1 MKKKK
6 KVHWEKT
13 YIYKTSRCEVKRGM
27 NSIHTWYED
36 MDSNTLTRFKECNS
50 SMGTCVLEE
59 GWFWE
64 VLEDDWSMVV
74 VVERIDGGGKP

>member
-1 MKKKK
+1 
-6 KVHWEKT
+6 
-13 YIYKTSRCEVKRGM
+13 
-27 NSIHTWYED
+27 
-36 MDSNTLTRFKECNS
+36 MDLNTLTRFEECNS
-50 SMGTCVLEE
+50 SMGICVPKE